1 MTNVPIRLDELT
13 VWPVGM
19 PLNYISIVSEQNF
32 YKLLLI
38 LDYDNHLF
46 DPFIYITNIPGLFPW
61 KIIRIGRHSVDRDCW
76 LGF

>member
-32 YKLLLI
+32 YKLPLI

-46 DPFIYITNIPGLFPW
+46 DPFIYITNIPGLF
-61 KIIRIGRHSVDRDCW
+61 SVKNH
-76 LGF
+76 